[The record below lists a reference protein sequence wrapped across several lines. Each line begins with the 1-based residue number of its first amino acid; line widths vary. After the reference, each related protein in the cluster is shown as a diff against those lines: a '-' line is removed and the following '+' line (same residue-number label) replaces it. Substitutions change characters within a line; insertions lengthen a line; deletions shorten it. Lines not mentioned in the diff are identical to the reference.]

1 MKTTKYY
8 DDFLQYFSK
17 AKLLEEGKHPVGDPL
32 MDTVPIYDC
41 VHRRCAGFSNVL
53 EDIMRKGKMHL
64 MRGKTFK
71 ETLTV
76 FLIHRLTGS
85 GASFEHDHGYRN
97 SCIFD
102 MLESCQNSSEW
113 VDFLIT
119 YKKPMFTTL
128 GNQTPLFPK
137 PEPPYK
143 KGSQVYFTKYLE
155 PIVSDF
161 ADFLDLLGQS
171 SICDAVDF
179 CLDWHKRNGIKRFLF
194 VLTAFVIDVAEY
206 FPEKVNPDSDV
217 YLGKNSIEALELI
230 FGHRFKSQK
239 LHDVAIRHLIKA
251 TGSVN
256 TPYDMEDV
264 VCDYIRYVENYLPK
278 KGYEEHKESLLNN
291 SLVKD
296 HPKGRQFSDILG
308 SIVNHGS

>member
-1 MKTTKYY
+1 METTKYY

-53 EDIMRKGKMHL
+53 EDVMRKDKTYL
-64 MRGKTFK
+64 LKGKTFK
-71 ETLTV
+71 EILTV
-76 FLIHRLTGS
+76 FLVHRLTGS

-97 SCIFD
+97 SCIFE
-102 MLESCQNSSEW
+102 MLEACPDSSEW
-113 VDFLIT
+113 VDFLIEN
-119 YKKPMFTTL
+119 KKPIFTSI
-128 GNQTPLFPK
+128 GNQIPPFPK
-137 PEPPYK
+137 PESPYK
-143 KGSQVYFTKYLE
+143 KGSHVYFAKYLKRL
-155 PIVSDF
+155 VSEF
-161 ADFLDLLGQS
+161 ADFLDLSGRSDIQ
-171 SICDAVDF
+171 DAVNF
-179 CLDWHKRNGIKRFLF
+179 CLDWHKENGLKRFVF
-194 VLTAFVIDVAEY
+194 VLTAFAMDVAEY

-217 YLGKNSIEALELI
+217 YLGKNAVEALELI
-230 FGHRFKSQK
+230 FGRSFAGHKSQNI
-239 LHDVAIRHLIKA
+239 AIRRLIKA

-278 KGYEEHKESLLNN
+278 KGYEEHKETLLNN
-291 SLVKD
+291 SLIED